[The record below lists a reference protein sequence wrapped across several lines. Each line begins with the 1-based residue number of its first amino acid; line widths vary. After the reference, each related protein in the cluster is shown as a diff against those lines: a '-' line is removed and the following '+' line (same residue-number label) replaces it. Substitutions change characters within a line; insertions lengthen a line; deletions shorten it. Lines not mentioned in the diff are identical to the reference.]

1 MDIKNNS
8 NNEIDLKQ
16 IFDLFIR
23 NKLSLLIFTLIST
36 TISFSYAL
44 SLKPIWS
51 GNFNILINKNNKFG
65 NASSESSLNASSL
78 ISQLKVNNDSETQRL
93 ILSSPFVLN
102 SVYNSVIKY
111 KELNNQNSN
120 LSFKSWISTV
130 EISFA
135 NGSNVL
141 DITHKNTDKVLLLKT
156 LELIAENYKDY
167 SKKEQIKN
175 LAKTKEYLETQ
186 TKIMSKKASD
196 SKKRLNK
203 FSIENNLG
211 TLDGLISFQGNKN
224 DSNINTNEI
233 SSNAGSRFESQF
245 NLLQI
250 KEANYNNLSQFLK
263 PNSKTLKT
271 LKEEIE
277 FLKTT
282 LKRPTEILIRYEEL
296 AEESLRNSALLFDLQ
311 KSLEIIKLEEIKTP
325 DPWQLI
331 SDPLISQKPISLSK
345 KKKLYYS
352 LLASLLMGC
361 IFVFLKEKYTG
372 LIYDKSSIDSKLN
385 LNYLET
391 LDKNQFDLSLKI
403 LKNSIKLHSEGLKD
417 KFIGLVNY
425 DLKSEIGFIQKSLSK
440 NSNILFLDLNDKK
453 IEECEK
459 IFLIFEKGKFKS
471 DDLALINKY
480 ISIYKE
486 KFVGW
491 FFVC

>member
-1 MDIKNNS
+1 MDIKNNY

-23 NKLSLLIFTLIST
+23 NKVSLLIFTLIST
-36 TISFSYAL
+36 IISFSYAL

-51 GNFNILINKNNKFG
+51 GNFNILINKKNKFG
-65 NASSESSLNASSL
+65 NVSSESPLNASSL
-78 ISQLKVNNDSETQRL
+78 LSQLKVNNDSETQRL

-111 KELNNQNSN
+111 KELNNQNSD
-120 LSFKSWISTV
+120 LSFKSWISSV
-130 EISFA
+130 KISFA

-141 DITHKNTDKVLLLKT
+141 DITHENTDKVLLLKT
-156 LELIAENYKDY
+156 LELIAENYKNY

-186 TKIMSKKASD
+186 TEIMSKKVSD

-211 TLDGLISFQGNKN
+211 TLDGLISFQEKKN

-233 SSNAGSRFESQF
+233 SSNAGLRFESQF
-245 NLLQI
+245 NLLQK
-250 KEANYNNLSQFLK
+250 KEANYSNLSQYLK
-263 PNSKTLKT
+263 PNSKTLKN
-271 LKEEIE
+271 LKKEIE

-296 AEESLRNSALLFDLQ
+296 AKDSLRNSALLFDLQ
-311 KSLEIIKLEEIKTP
+311 KSLQVIKLEEIKTP

-331 SDPLISQKPISLSK
+331 SEPIISTRPISPSK
-345 KKKLYYS
+345 KKKLFYS
-352 LLASLLMGC
+352 LLASFLIGC
-361 IFVFLKEKYTG
+361 IFVFLKEKYSG
-372 LIYDKSSIDSKLN
+372 LIYYKSNIDSKLN

-391 LDKNQFDLSLKI
+391 LDKNQLDLSIKI
-403 LKNSIKLHSEGLKD
+403 LENAIKFHSEGVED
-417 KFIGLVNY
+417 KFLGIVNY
-425 DLKSEIGFIQKSLSK
+425 DSKAEISFIQKSLSK

-453 IEECEK
+453 IDECEK
-459 IFLIFEKGKFKS
+459 MFLIFEKGKYNF
-471 DDLALINKY
+471 DDLVLINKY

-491 FFVC
+491 FFIC